1 MEESSCAESCTR
13 WWPRSRSSSRSLLN
27 NELTDFNVDPKSG
40 ASAPG
45 ANQIAG
51 GKRPRCS
58 IAPTILL
65 RGGRP
70 VLAVGSPGGASIIT
84 TVLQILVNRLDLGL
98 SLPHAIAAP
107 RLSQRN
113 AATTQSEAPPLQ
125 TPEQASLEARG
136 QVLKPTTDP
145 PSAQYIGAATGIELL
160 GRGLVLAS
168 AEPFRRGGG
177 SALVAWP
184 ALRPKP

>member
-27 NELTDFNVDPKSG
+27 NELTDFNVDPTSG

-51 GKRPRCS
+51 RKRPRCS
-58 IAPTILL
+58 IAPTIVL
-65 RGGRP
+65 RGDRP

-98 SLPHAIAAP
+98 SLPEAIAAP

-113 AATTQSEAPPLQ
+113 AATTQSEAAPLQ
-125 TPEQASLEARG
+125 RPSGARG
-136 QVLKPTTDP
+136 SRPG
-145 PSAQYIGAATGIELL
+145 AQADDRPAVRAAH
-160 GRGLVLAS
+160 
-168 AEPFRRGGG
+168 RRGQAVPDRLGLTVDGIVGAETWAMLG
-177 SALVAWP
+177 S
-184 ALRPKP
+184 